1 MLKRLVILI
10 STVFICSS
18 VAFAQTDE
26 IEKTDDRFIMT
37 YNLGVEYT
45 YAFDMPFYN
54 SIPVYNV
61 WQQSMKDISPK
72 LLDNLGLNGHFFKIV
87 NQLEWRKDKL
97 SITAFANLSLN
108 YIPGFLDTSLT
119 CVPAC
124 FKAGLACF
132 RAVIDIW
139 NWALTDGWLLI
150 NLCTLFALPVVSS
163 GCCLFAGLVCFL
175 AAPVSVA
182 LLAVPMVSLGGSI
195 DYHPYTNNIFDTKL
209 SVGLDVDGYRGILH
223 AGFLGLFLQA
233 QADAVF
239 NNIRLYT
246 QAGYRIDAMNIYT
259 AAKSIKGT
267 ENASRYVP
275 APYLRAGISW
285 SFGK

>member
-1 MLKRLVILI
+1 M
-10 STVFICSS
+10 
-18 VAFAQTDE
+18 
-26 IEKTDDRFIMT
+26 
-37 YNLGVEYT
+37 
-45 YAFDMPFYN
+45 
-54 SIPVYNV
+54 
-61 WQQSMKDISPK
+61 
-72 LLDNLGLNGHFFKIV
+72 
-87 NQLEWRKDKL
+87 
-97 SITAFANLSLN
+97 
-108 YIPGFLDTSLT
+108 
-119 CVPAC
+119 
-124 FKAGLACF
+124 
-132 RAVIDIW
+132 
-139 NWALTDGWLLI
+139 
-150 NLCTLFALPVVSS
+150 
-163 GCCLFAGLVCFL
+163 
-175 AAPVSVA
+175 
-182 LLAVPMVSLGGSI
+182 
-195 DYHPYTNNIFDTKL
+195 FDTKL